1 MKEIL
6 ATITQRGQVTV
17 PAEVR
22 RLLGA
27 KTGDKLA
34 FQIDGTEVRL
44 APAAMTLES
53 AFASVMPHTQPE
65 DFAHVE
71 EIAKEEHV
79 ARTLA
84 KMHDR

>member
-6 ATITQRGQVTV
+6 ATITQRGQITV

-34 FQIDGTEVRL
+34 FQIEGTEVRL

-53 AFASVMPHTQPE
+53 AFGSVKPLTHPE
-65 DFAHVE
+65 EFARIE
-71 EIAKEEHV
+71 EIAKAEHV

-84 KMHDR
+84 KMRDG